1 MTDCLSTGKLGE
13 DAVAKYLVKQ
23 GYFVVT
29 RNYHATQGHH
39 EEIDIIAC
47 NGRYLAFVEVK
58 TRKKGTALPAP
69 FSVNEKKQR
78 RLFDCAQLFLL
89 AHTSYSCYQPRFDV
103 ACVTVQDGAVDQID
117 YYQNAF

>member
-1 MTDCLSTGKLGE
+1 MNDRLSTGKLGE

-69 FSVNEKKQR
+69 FSVNEKSSAGC
-78 RLFDCAQLFLL
+78 LTVHSCFCL
-89 AHTSYSCYQPRFDV
+89 HTPVIPAISRGLTWHV
-103 ACVTVQDGAVDQID
+103 
-117 YYQNAF
+117 